1 MLRCCAIAKMY
12 DSRSERHLRSTF
24 HTSTSQTGCAP
35 ASVFTLRQ
43 KQLLLK
49 LCCFEYVINI
59 ALNTSRR
66 ARRSELGTF
75 GCVYFCNRIYRKR
88 RSFQITFRPQAARS
102 RNVELSLR
110 WAVRVR
116 RPYATCFYFQR
127 KVPYLGEMKQH
138 RMEFSCMIL

>member
-1 MLRCCAIAKMY
+1 MLRDRARCTTVAANVICVLHSIRALRRQAARPR
-12 DSRSERHLRSTF
+12 RS
-24 HTSTSQTGCAP
+24 
-35 ASVFTLRQ
+35 LRQ